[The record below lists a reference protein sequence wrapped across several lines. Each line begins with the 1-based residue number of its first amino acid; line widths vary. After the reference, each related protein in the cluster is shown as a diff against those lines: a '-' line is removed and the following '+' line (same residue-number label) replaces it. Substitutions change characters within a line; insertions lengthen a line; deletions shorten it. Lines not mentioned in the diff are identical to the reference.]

1 MRNKIK
7 YIAMATIAMFIAAC
21 TQEGDFATSYLND
34 SNAVHISAQVGN
46 GDVSGGFVTRS
57 TPVGEAE
64 TAFNVGDKISV
75 AAGGQSAVIYTFDGN
90 NTWTPEAGKYLKWEN
105 TPMNFTSYYPVSAD
119 VDAENFSV
127 PVDQSELDKIAK
139 ADYMTFTGEKEKVEG
154 NGVTLTMQ
162 RKMARIVVNATLK
175 NQFGSDYEVSEVT
188 VCGNTKGYVNDGS
201 IAPGTIEVKAYKHE
215 DGNFYAL
222 LSPTTESVN
231 DPFLKV
237 IVQNTANPDKQEELI
252 AKGIPETAEGKSY
265 IINLTVGKDVVSIKS
280 VEVKPW
286 NEETIGNGDAEYYPY
301 VTFSAEKEQTFN
313 MIIGKN
319 FSLDEGEYFEY
330 SVNNG
335 RWIQFSSTIEDVKF
349 GGNIGNLRLRG
360 KSMKGT
366 GHAGDDTF
374 SNIYF
379 EDFPLVD
386 CTGDIRTL
394 IDYEKYSTVSTK
406 DAGFHALFYADK
418 ITINNKTYDKT
429 TALRTAPELPAT
441 TLAEGCYAWMFGE
454 CSTLQTPPE
463 LPATTLAKECY
474 KCMFQGCSFT
484 TAPKLPATTLA
495 EKCYLRMFW
504 KCGKLSNV
512 TMLATEISA
521 NYCLME
527 WLSGENQITAGNSAT
542 SRTLKLANKSVY
554 EDLKNANYLP
564 DIWKIGATN
573 TTIQD
578 NDGNP
583 LTE

>member
-1 MRNKIK
+1 
-7 YIAMATIAMFIAAC
+7 MATIAMFIAAC
-21 TQEGDFATSYLND
+21 TQEGDFSTSYLND
-34 SNAVHISAQVGN
+34 SNAVHISAQVSN

-57 TPVGEAE
+57 TPVGKTE
-64 TAFNVGDKISV
+64 TAFNNGDKISV

-90 NTWTPEAGKYLKWEN
+90 NSWTPEAGKYLKWEKN
-105 TPMNFTSYYPVSAD
+105 PMNFTSYYPVSAD
-119 VDAENFSV
+119 VDAKNFTV
-127 PVDQSELDKIAK
+127 PIDQSELDKIAK
-139 ADYMTFTGEKEKVEG
+139 ADYMTFTGEKEKAEG

-162 RKMARIVVNATLK
+162 RKMARIVVNAKLK

-301 VTFSAEKEQTFN
+301 VTFSAEKEQAFY
-313 MIIGKN
+313 MLVGDK

-330 SVNNG
+330 SINNG
-335 RWIQFSSTIEDVKF
+335 KWIRFYRTIKDIKF

-366 GHAGDDTF
+366 GGLGGTDTY
-374 SNIYF
+374 SNICF
-379 EDFPLVD
+379 GNSNPVD

-394 IDYEKYSTVSTK
+394 IDYENYSTVSTEN
-406 DAGFHALFYADK
+406 AGFYALFYADPQ
-418 ITINNKTYDKT
+418 IDQGNNGVA
-429 TALRTAPELPAT
+429 ALRTAPKLPATTLAEGCYGWMFAHCRNLETPPALPATTLAKGCYESMFDGCGLTKAPELPAT
-441 TLAEGCYAWMFGE
+441 TLAEGCY
-454 CSTLQTPPE
+454 Q
-463 LPATTLAKECY
+463 Y
-474 KCMFQGCSFT
+474 
-484 TAPKLPATTLA
+484 
-495 EKCYLRMFW
+495 MFW
-504 KCGKLSNV
+504 GCRNLSNV

-521 NYCLME
+521 DDCLTD
-527 WLSGENQITAGNSAT
+527 WLSGNNKIVAGDNAT

>member
-1 MRNKIK
+1 MRNKFK
-7 YIAMATIAMFIAAC
+7 YMAMATIAMFTVAC
-21 TQEGDFATSYLND
+21 TQEGDFSTSYLND

-90 NTWTPEAGKYLKWEN
+90 NSWTPEAGKYLKWEKN
-105 TPMNFTSYYPVSAD
+105 PMNFTSYYPVSAD
-119 VDAENFSV
+119 VDAEKFSV

-154 NGVTLTMQ
+154 NGVTLTMR

-237 IVQNTANPDKQEELI
+237 TVQNTAKSDKHELI
-252 AKGIPETAEGKSY
+252 ANGIPETTEGKSY
-265 IINLTVGKDVVSIKS
+265 TINLTVGKDVVSIKS

-301 VTFSAEKEQTFN
+301 VTFSAEEKQIFN
-313 MIIGKN
+313 MV
-319 FSLDEGEYFEY
+319 FREEFLLDEGEYFEY

-335 RWIQFSSTIEDVKF
+335 KWIPFSSTIRDIIF
-349 GGNIGNLRLRG
+349 GGNLGNLRLRG

-366 GHAGDDTF
+366 GHKG
-374 SNIYF
+374 SNTYSTICF
-379 EDFPLVD
+379 KKSVPVD

-394 IDYEKYSTVSTK
+394 IDYEKYSTVSTG
-406 DAGFHALFYADK
+406 DAGFYALFYANPPIGDG
-418 ITINNKTYDKT
+418 TYGVV
-429 TALRTAPELPAT
+429 ALR
-441 TLAEGCYAWMFGE
+441 
-454 CSTLQTPPE
+454 
-463 LPATTLAKECY
+463 
-474 KCMFQGCSFT
+474 

-495 EKCYLRMFW
+495 KGCYGFMFQN
-504 KCGKLSNV
+504 CSILESAPELPATTLVENCYEYMFLGCSKLSNV
-512 TMLATEISA
+512 TMLATDISA
-521 NYCLME
+521 EKCLDA
-527 WLSGENQITAGNSAT
+527 WLNGFSSTPTAGSNAT

-573 TTIQD
+573 TTVQD
-578 NDGNP
+578 KDGNP